1 MIDDTEELSDPW
13 LIAVWP
19 GMGNVGLS
27 AGYYLMAKLGMEL
40 LAEYSPP
47 EYFDVDHVDVKR
59 GLIRTGG
66 RPRSRF
72 FLWKDPRRK
81 HDLVV
86 LIGEAQPQ
94 IGKYSYCQKLI
105 SYAQNALGIQRVL
118 TFAAMATAMHPDH
131 ESRVFGAVTDVESLD
146 ELKQWD
152 LNILEEGNISGLN
165 GILLGAAADKNLKGT
180 CLLGEMPHV
189 FSQLPFPKASLAVLE
204 SFKLLSGIDIDT
216 TELAEQGREVEQRL
230 GELLSRVEQTMG
242 EQQPESYEEAYQAEP
257 LEEPK
262 LTLEEEQNIEDLF
275 AQAEQDRSKAYE
287 LKQELD
293 RLDLFKDYEDRFLD
307 LFKNNK

>member
-59 GLIRTGG
+59 GLIRTGV

-72 FLWKDPRRK
+72 FLWKDPRGK

-94 IGKYSYCQKLI
+94 FGKYSYCQKLI
-105 SYAQNALGIQRVL
+105 AYAQNDLGIQRVL

-131 ESRVFGAVTDVESLD
+131 ESRVFSAVTDVESLD

-165 GILLGAAADKNLKGT
+165 GILLGAAADKGLKGT

-204 SFKLLSGIDIDT
+204 SFKLISGIDIDT
-216 TELAEQGREVEQRL
+216 TELAEQGKEVEQRL
-230 GELLSRVEQTMG
+230 GELLSRVEQSMG

-257 LEEPK
+257 PEEPK
-262 LTLEEEQNIEDLF
+262 LTPEEEQNIENLF